1 MLRRAPS
8 PGFTI
13 VTALGAG
20 LLAAAG
26 FAGLACG
33 GRGADQPVSG
43 PVVHDGLGRAV
54 TLRTPRPSRI
64 VSLAPSATDT
74 LAALGAGA
82 RLVGVS
88 DFCHPPPE
96 ASGARRIG
104 GLLTPD
110 LETIRSLHPDL
121 LVGSTSGN
129 DPGLASQAASLGLPL
144 YILDAPDVAHV
155 LSGIAGLAD
164 AIGDHARGVEV
175 VQGLQARL
183 EVLSRTLAGR
193 PRPRVLFVIWGDPLV
208 VPGARAF
215 LTDALTKA
223 GGQSVTGDVAAAHPT
238 FSAEAAVARAPEVIL
253 MTADNREVAERIR
266 TDPAWAG
273 VPAVRTGRVAVVGDE
288 VVRPG
293 PEVVAGIE
301 EMARV
306 IHPEAFE
313 NGRESKDADPAVSPR
328 KN

>member
-1 MLRRAPS
+1 MPRRPRTH
-8 PGFTI
+8 GFTI
-13 VTALGAG
+13 VTAVAAG
-20 LLAAAG
+20 LLASPVLT
-26 FAGLACG
+26 GLACRARDAG
-33 GRGADQPVSG
+33 PVSG
-43 PVVHDGLGRAV
+43 RVVHDGLGRAV
-54 TLRTPRPSRI
+54 TLASEHPSRI

-96 ASGARRIG
+96 AAAARRIG

-110 LETIRSLHPDL
+110 LETIRALHPDL

-129 DPGLASQAASLGLPL
+129 DPGLATQAASLGLPL

-155 LSGIAGLAD
+155 LSGIAGLAE
-164 AIGDHARGVEV
+164 AIGEEKHGDEV
-175 VQGLQARL
+175 VRGLQARL
-183 EVLSRTLAGR
+183 DALSRGLEGR
-193 PRPRVLFVIWGDPLV
+193 GSPRVLFVVWGDPLV

-215 LTDALTKA
+215 LSDAIARA
-223 GGQSVTGDVAAAHPT
+223 GGASVTADVAAAHPT
-238 FSAEAAVARAPEVIL
+238 FSAEAAIARAPEVIL
-253 MTADNREVAERIR
+253 TTPDNREVAERLR

-273 VPAVRTGRVAVVGDE
+273 VPAVRAGRVTVIGDE

-293 PEVVAGIE
+293 PAVVDGIE

-306 IHPEAFE
+306 IHPEAF
-313 NGRESKDADPAVSPR
+313 R

>member
-238 FSAEAAVARAPEVIL
+238 FSAEAAVARAPEVIH
-253 MTADNREVAERIR
+253 MNEVAERIR